1 MALPSSQEIIR
12 RYKKCGS
19 VVQTEYSSNVVYV
32 DARSQLCNMVV
43 ICCNEKWVIIS
54 HCKAFDIAIS

>member
-12 RYKKCGS
+12 RYKKCRS

-43 ICCNEKWVIIS
+43 ICCNEEWVIIS